1 MGTASHTPFLPT
13 TIGGHVIKIVLDA
26 RGQISSS
33 TSQVIELQYPP
44 AYVLVRMIRT
54 KAEALNG
61 LESGVLP
68 IIPLSK
74 NFSIVRADGVKVM
87 VTRQQLPIT
96 PAYAFTDYCAQAQ
109 RIDHC
114 IVELATLPSGQLCLL
129 MHMLHYLEVV
139 AG

>member
-1 MGTASHTPFLPT
+1 MNGDCEPHT
-13 TIGGHVIKIVLDA
+13 I
-26 RGQISSS
+26 
-33 TSQVIELQYPP
+33 PP
-44 AYVLVRMIRT
+44 NNHWWTRYQNRSAYVLVRMIRT

-68 IIPLSK
+68 IIPL
-74 NFSIVRADGVKVM
+74 
-87 VTRQQLPIT
+87 RQQLPIT